1 MTPEEAIKFQPSDRC
16 KRMRKRLEGEG
27 QESPSKEPVTLA
39 APQLPP
45 RPADDRERRL
55 LRLRQ
60 EYHLMDDDELWE
72 VWKTSPGA
80 PYSWPLSIGPRVLCA
95 SGKQQREAETKIS
108 SSV

>member
-1 MTPEEAIKFQPSDRC
+1 
-16 KRMRKRLEGEG
+16 MRKRLEGEG

-60 EYHLMDDDELWE
+60 EYHLMDDDELRYG
-72 VWKTSPGA
+72 K
-80 PYSWPLSIGPRVLCA
+80 PRLERLIRGR
-95 SGKQQREAETKIS
+95 SQ
-108 SSV
+108 